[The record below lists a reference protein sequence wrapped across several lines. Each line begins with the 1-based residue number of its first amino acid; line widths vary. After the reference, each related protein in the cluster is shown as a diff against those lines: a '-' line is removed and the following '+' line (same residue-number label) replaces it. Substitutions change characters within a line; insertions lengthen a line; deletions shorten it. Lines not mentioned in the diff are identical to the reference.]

1 LVDWLPGGEFP
12 LRITPLD
19 IRNHPF
25 GKKVR
30 GYDPEEVDA
39 FLAMVAEDYEAVVRE
54 SETLRK
60 QLAKLE
66 ARVEECTANESVLQ
80 ETLTTAHKLSEDLK
94 RTAMKEAEAMIG
106 QAEIRG
112 EKILDA
118 AHRRVA
124 RLEEDIREMKGLRGR
139 ISNTVRATIE
149 THLALLDGLS
159 QDTPE
164 EIREERGRKRELP
177 TPGDSESGP
186 KDGESS

>member
-1 LVDWLPGGEFP
+1 V
-12 LRITPLD
+12 RITPLD

-25 GKKVR
+25 GKKIR
-30 GYDPEEVDA
+30 GYDPDEVDA

-124 RLEEDIREMKGLRGR
+124 RLEEDIREMKSLRGR
-139 ISNTVRATIE
+139 ISITVR
-149 THLALLDGLS
+149 
-159 QDTPE
+159 DTPE
-164 EIREERGRKRELP
+164 EIREERGRRRDIP
-177 TPGDSESGP
+177 IP
-186 KDGESS
+186 KDSGSG